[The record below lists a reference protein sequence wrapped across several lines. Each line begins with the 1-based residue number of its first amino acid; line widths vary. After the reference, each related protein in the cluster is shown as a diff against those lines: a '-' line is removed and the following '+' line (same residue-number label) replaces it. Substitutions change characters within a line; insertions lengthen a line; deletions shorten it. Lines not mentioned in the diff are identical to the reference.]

1 MVSEEQHKL
10 LSVERRNR
18 FKAAVGGPDSPAGDG
33 VDMRVKVQVVSVALN
48 GDDDARQGGRVGGDF
63 LKHLLEGLPGG
74 FAEQA
79 EFPGVV
85 SEDGAQ
91 KLWDGEDELGVA
103 GLFED
108 VSVEPLGEKQD
119 ALLLARGTK
128 EAAFAGIS
136 EDGLIAAAVAA
147 KARKTSMQ
155 ISTFQI
161 LAHQLA
167 DDGAPAAVFLLIPIV
182 VDALELLVIVF
193 D

>member
-1 MVSEEQHKL
+1 MV
-10 LSVERRNR
+10 
-18 FKAAVGGPDSPAGDG
+18 F
-33 VDMRVKVQVVSVALN
+33 
-48 GDDDARQGGRVGGDF
+48 
-63 LKHLLEGLPGG
+63 
-74 FAEQA
+74 
-79 EFPGVV
+79 
-85 SEDGAQ
+85 EDGAQ
-91 KLWDGEDELGVA
+91 KLGDGENELSA
-103 GLFED
+103 ADLFED
-108 VSVEPLGEKQD
+108 VSIEPLGEKQD

-161 LAHQLA
+161 LAHHLA

>member
-1 MVSEEQHKL
+1 MLRGARIAGDNAGVTVVMEAVERKGSVKLIRCKAFPGGAVVRRYAIAFVCGKAGMVKAVEDVDSSLVDSAGGEQVFNHMVSEEQHKL

-85 SEDGAQ
+85 SEDGAH

-103 GLFED
+103 DL
-108 VSVEPLGEKQD
+108 
-119 ALLLARGTK
+119 
-128 EAAFAGIS
+128 
-136 EDGLIAAAVAA
+136 
-147 KARKTSMQ
+147 
-155 ISTFQI
+155 
-161 LAHQLA
+161 
-167 DDGAPAAVFLLIPIV
+167 PATA
-182 VDALELLVIVF
+182 
-193 D
+193 